1 MPGFQFSPC
10 RRKLAHSWSL
20 LDIHRRQPDLWP
32 FLLASSARAG
42 AHGRW
47 SMLLHHKS
55 GEQLLLDEQSGLS
68 GPGTSE
74 LFLERLREWTGS
86 PQPHPKAVDLPFFGG
101 WFIYLGYELI
111 GQIEPK
117 LQLPAAGDGL
127 PVAYATRCPAAL
139 LYDHHEATT
148 WLVAENPKALEQ
160 AEADLALLPSI
171 DFSPEPF
178 DRKQLELS
186 VDAGER
192 FTAGVRRIRE
202 WILDGD
208 VFQVNLSRGWQG
220 HSSETLDP
228 STLYE
233 SLTRS
238 NPAPFAGLARLPGG
252 AILSSSPERLVEV
265 RGRMVQTRPIAG
277 TRPRGLSAD
286 QDASLSAELMAHP
299 KERAEH
305 IMLIDLER
313 NDLGRVCASGTVEV
327 DELMVVESYAH
338 VHHIASN
345 VRGILREDMH
355 AADVIAATFPGGTIT
370 GCPKVRCM
378 EIIAELEQCGR
389 SFYTGAMGYLG
400 HDGGMDLNI
409 LIRSMLVRDHDLKFR
424 TGAGIVADSDPD
436 AELAETEAKARGMLR
451 ALQP

>member
-1 MPGFQFSPC
+1 MPDYPFSPC
-10 RRKLAHSWSL
+10 RRRLTECGSL
-20 LDIHRRQPDLWP
+20 FDIHRRYPQRWP
-32 FLLASSARAG
+32 YLLASSARAG

-47 SMLLHHKS
+47 SMLLRQS
-55 GEQLLLDEQSGLS
+55 GEHMVLDGHGKLS
-68 GPGTSE
+68 GPGHGD
-74 LFLERLREWTGS
+74 LFLERLRDWTG
-86 PQPHPKAVDLPFFGG
+86 PAQPHSDSNGLPFHGG

-117 LQLPAAGDGL
+117 LKLPRADDEL
-127 PVAYATRCPAAL
+127 PVAFAARCPAAVL
-139 LYDHHEATT
+139 QDHHTGEI
-148 WLVAENPKALEQ
+148 WLTAESPAALEE
-160 AEADLALLPSI
+160 AEAELASLSSI
-171 DFSPEPF
+171 DITPQPF
-178 DRKQLELS
+178 DPEQLEL
-186 VDAGER
+186 VADRGKR

-208 VFQVNLSRGWQG
+208 VFQVNLSRGWKGRSTQY
-220 HSSETLDP
+220 LDP
-228 STLYE
+228 ATVYAA
-233 SLTRS
+233 LTQS

-265 RGRMVQTRPIAG
+265 RGRKVQTRPIAG

-313 NDLGRVCASGTVEV
+313 NDLGRVCKTGTVEV

-345 VRGILREDMH
+345 VRGILRDEIH

-409 LIRSMLVRDHDLKFR
+409 LIRSMLVRDHDLRFR
-424 TGAGIVADSDPD
+424 TGAGIVADSDPES
-436 AELAETEAKARGMLR
+436 ELAETEAKARGMLR
-451 ALQP
+451 ALQS